1 LRPKKK
7 RKKKKKKENMS
18 VDQFA
23 RIRTLLDQGKLD
35 EAHKLVERAVQHHI
49 SDRASR
55 RRIANCATHLSHL
68 QAEKNDLSRALNNMQ
83 LALRLHLEASSMAQ
97 QKDDNDDDNDE
108 DVDEGDEDE
117 LALCHYA
124 LGLLWQRKGDFDRAR
139 ASFRDAMK
147 RGEAIGRRESAQTV
161 ACLGALAC
169 LDQLQERPHDA
180 ATGFDRAIDLQV
192 RVGVADSDAGR
203 KAFAELL
210 HSSGAAWFQ
219 AAAMRGRG
227 RFEERV
233 NACERLERA
242 IDQRSKVKNDDKAV
256 AELHLL
262 IGTYLTSMGD
272 DARGDERIKRG
283 TTMMEAACGRE
294 SGEFASCLEA
304 LATAHQMRGQ
314 HRDAKELFE
323 RAIEIYTRTLGAAH
337 AHVATC
343 THKMLVSM
351 DRLIDEKRSQKK
363 SKEALPLTERAL
375 ALRERVHG
383 SPSEPVAGTL
393 VLLGTLAFEAGD
405 IGVAKKHFQ
414 RALKMLTEVAGADS
428 EPVGGSLFN
437 LANCERASGN
447 WKEAASLYSRAKAVF
462 LALKQ
467 QDKVDFI
474 DRIFAMSCAQCG
486 KPAAG
491 EFACRK
497 CAIVRYCSEQCQ
509 FANAAAHAPKCDPNA
524 ARQQQMQ
531 QQQLQQQQQQ
541 QHQQESAEW
550 WPFVIVVAFLSFY
563 FAWRFY

>member
-1 LRPKKK
+1 
-7 RKKKKKKENMS
+7 
-18 VDQFA
+18 
-23 RIRTLLDQGKLD
+23 
-35 EAHKLVERAVQHHI
+35 
-49 SDRASR
+49 
-55 RRIANCATHLSHL
+55 
-68 QAEKNDLSRALNNMQ
+68 MQ
-83 LALRLHLEASSMAQ
+83 LALRLHVEASQMEKKSA
-97 QKDDNDDDNDE
+97 NDDGDGDDE
-108 DVDEGDEDE
+108 DVAEGDEDE

-124 LGLLWQRKGDFDRAR
+124 LGLLWQRKGDFDNAR

-147 RGEAIGRRESAQTV
+147 RGEAIGRRESNQTV
-161 ACLGALAC
+161 ACLAALAC

-180 ATGFDRAIDLQV
+180 ATGFDRAVDLQL

-227 RFEERV
+227 RFDERV
-233 NACERLERA
+233 KACERIERA
-242 IDQRSKVKNDDKAV
+242 IEQRSKVKNDTKAV

-262 IGTYLTSMGD
+262 IATYLISMGD

-283 TTMMEAACGRE
+283 SAMIEAACGRE

-304 LATAHQMRGQ
+304 LAIAHQMRGQ
-314 HRDAKELFE
+314 HRDAKEQFE
-323 RAIEIYTRTLGAAH
+323 RAIEIYTRTLGAEH
-337 AHVATC
+337 SHVATC

-363 SKEALPLTERAL
+363 SKEALPLADRAL
-375 ALRERVHG
+375 LLRERVHG
-383 SPSEPVAGTL
+383 SPSEHVAGTL

-405 IGVAKKHFQ
+405 IGAAKKHFQ

-447 WKEAASLYSRAKAVF
+447 WKEAASLNSRAKAVF

-486 KPAAG
+486 NPAAG

-509 FANAAAHAPKCDPNA
+509 FAHAAAHAPKCDPNA
-524 ARQQQMQ
+524 PRQD
-531 QQQLQQQQQQ
+531 QLQQQQQQ
-541 QHQQESAEW
+541 QQQLQHESAEW